1 MKEFRDAKKA
11 MEKAQAAEM
20 GEKRKEKAKTPLLK
34 TAILN
39 NIRDKESQGGGV
51 GV

>member
-20 GEKRKEKAKTPLLK
+20 REKRNEKAKTPLLK

-39 NIRDKESQGGGV
+39 NFRDKESQGGGGSV
-51 GV
+51 